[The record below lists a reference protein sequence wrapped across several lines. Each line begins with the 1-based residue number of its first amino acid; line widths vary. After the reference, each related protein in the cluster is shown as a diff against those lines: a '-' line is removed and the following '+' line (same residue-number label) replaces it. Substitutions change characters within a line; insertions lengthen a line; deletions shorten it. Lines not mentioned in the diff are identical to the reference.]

1 MGTKKLLAFVFLLI
15 FSLGVQALEIPG
27 INIEKGEGYETI
39 DPPRPTEDPNKVE
52 VLEFFWYGCPHCYKF
67 EPFLQK
73 WLKTRPDYVNYIP
86 QPAAFNK
93 TWAKHARAYFT
104 AEALG
109 VVDKMHEAFFSA
121 IQIDKKRLDKED
133 LLADFFVA
141 HGVSKK
147 DFSNT
152 YNSFLVDAKTRQS
165 ESIAARYG
173 VTGVPAVVVNGKY
186 RISGTTAKNYDNMIK
201 IMDYLIAK
209 EHDAMAKVAM
219 PTSTE

>member
-1 MGTKKLLAFVFLLI
+1 MSIQKLLALVFLL
-15 FSLGVQALEIPG
+15 FLSFGTLALETPG

-39 DPPRPTEDPNKVE
+39 DPPQPTDDPAKVE
-52 VLEFFWYGCPHCYKF
+52 VIEFFWYGCPHCYRF
-67 EPFLQK
+67 EPTLQK
-73 WLKTRPDYVNYIP
+73 WLKTRPDHVNFIS
-86 QPAAFNK
+86 QPAAFNA

-109 VVDKMHEAFFSA
+109 VAEKMHEDFFSA

-147 DFSNT
+147 DFSDT
-152 YNSFLVDAKTRQS
+152 YNSFLVDAKTRQA

-173 VTGVPAVVVNGKY
+173 VTGVPAIVVNGKY

-201 IMDYLIAK
+201 VMNYLINK
-209 EHDAMAKVAM
+209 EHDAITKVADK
-219 PTSTE
+219 